1 MRWEKLAEFEYWREN
16 PCYFAVECGTIMEK
30 DFWRCTEVKPA
41 NYEEYLQEPKS
52 LDWKTMIS
60 IHEDMLKEIGTDPD
74 AEELYEELSKAAAKY
89 IHFRSNWFLWS
100 REERAA
106 QDESRTASHNSLI
119 VKFNMLARYLKM
131 QGKEA
136 SWSFLYN
143 TNIGN
148 SRKGG

>member
-1 MRWEKLAEFEYWREN
+1 M
-16 PCYFAVECGTIMEK
+16 
-30 DFWRCTEVKPA
+30 KPA

-52 LDWKTMIS
+52 LDFKTMAG
-60 IHEDMLKEIGTDPD
+60 IHKDMLKEIGTDPD

-89 IHFRSNWFLWS
+89 IHFRSNWLLWS

-136 SWSFLYN
+136 SWRDILGYEEN
-143 TNIGN
+143 GRDYRKRIGDFGCFIAFMN
-148 SRKGG
+148 GINAR